1 MINKQIIQIENVSV
15 DELVATITDKVLE
28 GLEIRLEQLQQKKHQ
43 EQLLTRTETAKYLK
57 VDISTLWNWTKKG
70 KLKAYGIG
78 NRVYYKK
85 NEIDEALIR
94 IN

>member
-1 MINKQIIQIENVSV
+1 MVKKIIEIENVSV
-15 DELVATITDKVLE
+15 DELVAIITNKVLE

-57 VDISTLWNWTKKG
+57 VDISTLHNWTKKG
-70 KLKAYGIG
+70 KLKAYGLG

-85 NEIDEALIR
+85 DEIDEALTR

>member
-1 MINKQIIQIENVSV
+1 MVKKIIEIENVSV
-15 DELVATITDKVLE
+15 DELVAIITNKVLE

-57 VDISTLWNWTKKG
+57 VDISTLHNWTKKG
-70 KLKAYGIG
+70 KLKAYGLG

-85 NEIDEALIR
+85 DEIEEALVR

>member
-1 MINKQIIQIENVSV
+1 MIQKKLVTIENISV
-15 DELVATITDKVLE
+15 DELVATITNKVLE
-28 GLEIRLEQLQQKKHQ
+28 GLENRLEQLQQKKQQ

-57 VDISTLWNWTKKG
+57 VDISTLWSWTKKG

>member
-1 MINKQIIQIENVSV
+1 MIKKVVEIENVSV
-15 DELVATITDKVLE
+15 DELVATITNKVLE

-85 NEIDEALIR
+85 NEIDDALIR

>member
-1 MINKQIIQIENVSV
+1 MIKKVVEIQNVSV
-15 DELVATITDKVLE
+15 DELVAAITNKVLE
-28 GLEIRLEQLQQKKHQ
+28 GLEIRLEQLQQKNQQ

-57 VDISTLWNWTKKG
+57 VDISTLHNWTKKG

-85 NEIDEALIR
+85 NEIDEALTR

>member
-1 MINKQIIQIENVSV
+1 MIKKVVEIQNVSV
-15 DELVATITDKVLE
+15 DELVAIITNKMLD
-28 GLEIRLEQLQQKKHQ
+28 GFEIRLEQLQQKKHQ

-57 VDISTLWNWTKKG
+57 VDISTLHNWTKKG
-70 KLKAYGIG
+70 KLKAYGLG

>member
-1 MINKQIIQIENVSV
+1 MANKIIVEIENISV
-15 DELVATITDKVLE
+15 DELVATITNKVLE

-57 VDISTLWNWTKKG
+57 VNMTTLWNWTKKG

-78 NRVYYKK
+78 NRVYYRK

>member
-1 MINKQIIQIENVSV
+1 MTNKTIVEIENVSV
-15 DELVATITDKVLE
+15 DELVATITKSVLD
-28 GLEIRLEQLQQKKHQ
+28 GLEIRLATLNEQREQ
-43 EQLLTRTETAKYLK
+43 EILMTRTETAKYLK
-57 VDISTLWNWTKKG
+57 ADISTLWNWTKKG

>member
-1 MINKQIIQIENVSV
+1 MFEKKIVEIENVSV
-15 DELVATITDKVLE
+15 DELVAIITDKVLK

-43 EQLLTRTETAKYLK
+43 EQLLTRTDTAKYLK

-70 KLKAYGIG
+70 KLKAYSIG

>member
-1 MINKQIIQIENVSV
+1 MLKKTIVEIENVSV
-15 DELVATITDKVLE
+15 DELVATITNKVLE
-28 GLEIRLEQLQQKKHQ
+28 GLQIRLEQLQQKKHQ

-57 VDISTLWNWTKKG
+57 VDISTLYNWTKKG
-70 KLKAYGIG
+70 KLNAYGIG

-85 NEIDEALIR
+85 NEIDKALIR

>member
-1 MINKQIIQIENVSV
+1 MVKKIIEIENVSV
-15 DELVATITDKVLE
+15 DELVAIITNKVLE
-28 GLEIRLEQLQQKKHQ
+28 GLEIRLEQLQRKNQQ

-57 VDISTLWNWTKKG
+57 VDISTLYNWTKKG
-70 KLKAYGIG
+70 KLQACGIG
-78 NRVYYKK
+78 NRVYYIK

>member
-1 MINKQIIQIENVSV
+1 MTNKTIVEIENVSV
-15 DELVATITDKVLE
+15 DELVATITGEVLN

>member
-1 MINKQIIQIENVSV
+1 MFEKKIVEIENVSV
-15 DELVATITDKVLE
+15 DELVANITDKVLD
-28 GLEIRLEQLQQKKHQ
+28 GLENRLEHLQQKKHQ

-57 VDISTLWNWTKKG
+57 VDISTLWSWTKKG

>member
-1 MINKQIIQIENVSV
+1 MANKIIVEIENISV
-15 DELVATITDKVLE
+15 DELIAKITNKVLE
-28 GLEIRLEQLQQKKHQ
+28 SLEISSERFQQKKNQ
-43 EQLLTRTETAKYLK
+43 ELLLTRTETAEYLK
-57 VDISTLWNWTKKG
+57 INMTTLWNWTKKG
-70 KLKAYGIG
+70 KLKAYGIS

>member
-1 MINKQIIQIENVSV
+1 MTKKQIVEIENISV
-15 DELVATITDKVLE
+15 DELVVNITNKVLV
-28 GLEIRLEQLQQKKHQ
+28 GLEIRLEQLQEKKQK

-57 VDISTLWNWTKKG
+57 VDSSTLWSWTKKG

-78 NRVYYKK
+78 NRVYYKM

>member
-1 MINKQIIQIENVSV
+1 MLN
-15 DELVATITDKVLE
+15 

>member
-1 MINKQIIQIENVSV
+1 MLKSKLVEIENVSV
-15 DELVATITDKVLE
+15 DELVAAITDKVLE

>member
-1 MINKQIIQIENVSV
+1 MIKKVVEIENVSV

-28 GLEIRLEQLQQKKHQ
+28 GLENRLEQLQQKKRQ

-57 VDISTLWNWTKKG
+57 VDISTLHNWTKKG
-70 KLKAYGIG
+70 KLKAYGLG

-85 NEIDEALIR
+85 DEIDEALIR

>member
-1 MINKQIIQIENVSV
+1 MVKKTIVEIENISV
-15 DELVATITDKVLE
+15 DELVSTITKKVLDS
-28 GLEIRLEQLQQKKHQ
+28 LESSLKLLQQEKNQ
-43 EQLLTRTETAKYLK
+43 ELLLTRLETANYLQ
-57 VDISTLWNWTKKG
+57 INLTTLYIWTKKG
-70 KLKAYGIG
+70 KLKAYGLG

>member
-1 MINKQIIQIENVSV
+1 MTNKTIVEIENVSV
-15 DELVATITDKVLE
+15 DELVATITNKVLE
-28 GLEIRLEQLQQKKHQ
+28 GLEIRLEQLQQKKQQ

-57 VDISTLWNWTKKG
+57 VDISTLHNWTKKG
-70 KLKAYGIG
+70 KLIAYGLG

>member
-1 MINKQIIQIENVSV
+1 MAKKIVEIENVSV
-15 DELVATITDKVLE
+15 DELVAAITNKVLE
-28 GLEIRLEQLQQKKHQ
+28 GLEIRLEQLQQKNQQ

-57 VDISTLWNWTKKG
+57 VDISTLHNWTKKG

-85 NEIDEALIR
+85 NEIDEALTR

>member
-1 MINKQIIQIENVSV
+1 MVNKTIIEIENISV
-15 DELVATITDKVLE
+15 DELITKITNKVLE
-28 GLEIRLEQLQQKKHQ
+28 GLEISLERLQNKKNQ
-43 EQLLTRTETAKYLK
+43 ELLLTRTETADYLK
-57 VDISTLWNWTKKG
+57 INITTLYNWTKKG
-70 KLKAYGIG
+70 KLKAYGLG

>member
-1 MINKQIIQIENVSV
+1 MTNSILLQNVSPEELTELIKQGV
-15 DELVATITDKVLE
+15 KSQLEDFKKNLNTHNPDE
-28 GLEIRLEQLQQKKHQ
+28 
-43 EQLLTRTETAKYLK
+43 LLTREESCLLLK
-57 VDISTLWNWTKKG
+57 IGLTSLWNWTKKG

-85 NEIDEALIR
+85 SELKESLVR

>member
-1 MINKQIIQIENVSV
+1 MFEKKIVEIETVSV
-15 DELVATITDKVLE
+15 DELVAIITDKVLE